1 LYLINY
7 LNLQT
12 VLQLFIAARRYRTG
26 QDLVGVRDGVNCVF
40 LLPRNEKFTHNLPY
54 LTISVYVNGL
64 RLTLL
69 EDYTIEESGGIGTGY
84 DTIIMNLAPY
94 SDDHIIVDYV
104 VAYG

>member
-1 LYLINY
+1 
-7 LNLQT
+7 
-12 VLQLFIAARRYRTG
+12 
-26 QDLVGVRDGVNCVF
+26 
-40 LLPRNEKFTHNLPY
+40 
-54 LTISVYVNGL
+54 VNGL